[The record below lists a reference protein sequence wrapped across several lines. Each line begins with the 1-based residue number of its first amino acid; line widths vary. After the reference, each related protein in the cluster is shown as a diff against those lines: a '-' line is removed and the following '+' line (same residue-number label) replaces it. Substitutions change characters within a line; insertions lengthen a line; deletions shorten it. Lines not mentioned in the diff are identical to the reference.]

1 MPRTGRYRGRRRI
14 TRLLSGIAV
23 TLVIASVLAVTAF
36 LFLRDYITRTDEGLL
51 LSLPFLNKE
60 NTPTSEPAEET
71 PPPPDL
77 DTQIIIETTPEPT
90 PAPTP
95 EPEPIPVS
103 AQVQIKSAFLSQSDL
118 KSTEKLDELSE
129 LCDMGEV
136 DTIVFEMKA
145 TSGVIATVTSILT
158 NVIERFDDRVK
169 IVAYFSALE
178 DNSITRQRGTY
189 GIKHTSGVNWL
200 DANKSRWLN
209 PYIPDVRE
217 WLAVQLSAIDPE
229 IFSAVIIDKLW
240 FPTVGRLE
248 QMVLSNDVPQDEIL
262 TMLKNELI
270 SSTTLPC
277 WFVDEPTQEITFD
290 GNVLSVLPKGAFN
303 P

>member
-1 MPRTGRYRGRRRI
+1 MSRTERYRGRRRI

-23 TLVIASVLAVTAF
+23 ALVIASVLAVTAF
-36 LFLRDYITRTDEGLL
+36 LFLRNYITRTDEGLL

-77 DTQIIIETTPEPT
+77 DTQIIIETTPQPT
-90 PAPTP
+90 PAPTL

-103 AQVQIKSAFLSQSDL
+103 AQVQIKPAYLSQSDL
-118 KSTEKLDELSE
+118 KSTAKLDELSE
-129 LCDMGEV
+129 LCDAGEV
-136 DTIVFEMKA
+136 DTIVIEMKA
-145 TSGVIATVTSILT
+145 TSGVIATMTSVMT
-158 NVIERFDDRVK
+158 KAVERFEGVK

-178 DNSITRQRGTY
+178 DNSITRQRGTF
-189 GIKHTSGVNWL
+189 GIKHSSGVNWL

-209 PYIPDVRE
+209 PYIPEARV
-217 WLAVQLSAIDPE
+217 WLAVQLSAIEPE
-229 IFSAVIIDKLW
+229 VFSAVIIDKLW

-248 QMVLSNDVPQDEIL
+248 QMVLNSEVPQEEIL
-262 TMLKNELI
+262 ATLKTELV
-270 SSTTLPC
+270 SSTTLSC
-277 WFVDEPTQEITFD
+277 WFVDESTQEITFD
-290 GNVLSVLPKGAFN
+290 GNILSVLPEGAFN